1 MGRES
6 CRIIKNKFST
16 APLCKEPSRE
26 KNAPI
31 TRNLC
36 AVSNCAEK
44 GSGRNF
50 WKPPVIAQSLILQ
63 KQFSFIQA
71 TAIKKGA
78 RDSLTVSL
86 APKNE
91 NINQP

>member
-36 AVSNCAEK
+36 AVSNFRKKFLETTCYCPK
-44 GSGRNF
+44 SYPS
-50 WKPPVIAQSLILQ
+50 KTV
-63 KQFSFIQA
+63 FIYSNHCY
-71 TAIKKGA
+71 KKGA